1 MASILYVEDD
11 PINAL
16 IIKKLLQKTYHIEIA
31 QDSSSCL
38 DWLKKYKFD
47 LILMDV
53 NLGEEKMDGISIMQK
68 IRQTPHYQSVKV
80 LAVTAFALPE
90 DRERFMQLGFDEYVS
105 KPIEK
110 DSLLN
115 LIAKQLGIK

>member
-16 IIKKLLQKTYHIEIA
+16 IIKKLLQKTYQIEIA
-31 QDSSSCL
+31 YDSISCL
-38 DWLKKYKFD
+38 DLIKKHKFD

-53 NLGEEKMDGISIMQK
+53 NLGEEKTDGIGIMQK
-68 IRQTPHYQSVKV
+68 IRQAPHYQAVKI

-90 DRERFMQLGFDEYVS
+90 DRERFMQLGFDEYVA

-110 DSLLN
+110 ENLLD
-115 LIAKQLGIK
+115 LIAKQLQL

>member
-16 IIKKLLQKTYHIEIA
+16 IIKKLLQKTYQIEIA
-31 QDSSSCL
+31 FDSLSCL
-38 DWLKKYKFD
+38 DLIKKNQFD

-53 NLGEEKMDGISIMQK
+53 NLGEEKMDGIGIMQT
-68 IRQTPHYQSVKV
+68 IRQTPKYQAVKI

-90 DRERFMQLGFDEYVS
+90 DRERFMKLGFDEYVA
-105 KPIEK
+105 KPIDKEN
-110 DSLLN
+110 LLN
-115 LIAKQLGIK
+115 LIAKQLQA